1 MAPEVVT
8 LAPGF
13 TVSRI
18 AKGNWQLAE
27 RHGAPYAGEAA
38 IDDMRRFV
46 EAGITLFD
54 CADHYVGVER
64 LIGEFRRRHPEHAR
78 RLRVSTKL
86 VPDLESLPRLR
97 RRDVE
102 SIVDTSLARLGQ
114 ERLDLVQF
122 HWWDYTVPGYVEA
135 MHWLDDLRSAGKV
148 ELIGTTN
155 FDTARLLEIVAS
167 GVSIATNQLQ
177 YSVLDHRPENGLAAF
192 CATHGIKLLCY
203 GTLAGGFIG
212 ERWLRAPEPTPPFAN
227 RSLVKYRL
235 IIEDFGG
242 WRRFQE
248 LLSALAAIARRQV
261 SVARSRSATCSTS
274 PESRSRSSARATP
287 RISTSCCRMRLD
299 EGDRDAIARRLAGD
313 RTARRLLRAG
323 AGRRRPAQR
332 DHVEEPER
340 RRRAGRQPVCR
351 RAACRGKEALMSQT
365 GTDEFDLY
373 DLRVEVI
380 ETGKPFVM
388 HAKPGD
394 TFDVIGGRIVFPP
407 GREPSFSLYAMLAVL
422 PFIPAK
428 QRPTHPNDWMTTD
441 TEIAS
446 PDPHCGARLRITRL
460 GKRQLR
466 HADYSAVPL

>member
-1 MAPEVVT
+1 M
-8 LAPGF
+8 
-13 TVSRI
+13 
-18 AKGNWQLAE
+18 
-27 RHGAPYAGEAA
+27 
-38 IDDMRRFV
+38 
-46 EAGITLFD
+46 
-54 CADHYVGVER
+54 
-64 LIGEFRRRHPEHAR
+64 
-78 RLRVSTKL
+78 STKL

-155 FDTARLLEIVAS
+155 FDTARLSEIVAS

-192 CATHGIKLLCY
+192 CAAHGIKLLCY

-212 ERWLRAPEPTPPFAN
+212 ERWLGAPEPTPPFAN

-248 LLSALAAIARRQV
+248 LLSALEAIARRHGV
-261 SVARSRSATCSTS
+261 SLAERRDPLRARQARVAVALVG
-274 PESRSRSSARATP
+274 ARNAAH
-287 RISTSCCRMRLD
+287 LD
-299 EGDRDAIARRLAGD
+299 EPAAGCAARRGRSGCDLARRLAGD

-323 AGRRRPAQR
+323 AGRGRPAQR

-351 RAACRGKEALMSQT
+351 RTACRGKEALMSQT
-365 GTDEFDLY
+365 GTDEFELY

-380 ETGKPFVM
+380 ETGQ
-388 HAKPGD
+388 
-394 TFDVIGGRIVFPP
+394 
-407 GREPSFSLYAMLAVL
+407 AV
-422 PFIPAK
+422 
-428 QRPTHPNDWMTTD
+428 
-441 TEIAS
+441 
-446 PDPHCGARLRITRL
+446 
-460 GKRQLR
+460 R
-466 HADYSAVPL
+466 HAREAGRHAST